1 MATWPFTEG
10 TNRPNRLG
18 PPTAPIAWLHHLHMT
33 RIWPQG
39 RWTRLRRQCPC
50 RARETHKETPRALH
64 IGLSALRGENMGRL
78 RPGWASAFS
87 KGAELRAEDIRA
99 ETKTSVLWRSR
110 CLSKFPR
117 PGGGLCQ
124 SFCSGKITKTPLL
137 GLAGWAHS
145 HLPNDSPRHGTSGG
159 TGRPE
164 QVGAGTW
171 PLHLR
176 AMAVQD
182 WEGAGIPTAGYRRRK
197 NSACIPLFLMLLAV
211 IGATCQ

>member
-1 MATWPFTEG
+1 
-10 TNRPNRLG
+10 
-18 PPTAPIAWLHHLHMT
+18 
-33 RIWPQG
+33 
-39 RWTRLRRQCPC
+39 
-50 RARETHKETPRALH
+50 
-64 IGLSALRGENMGRL
+64 MGRL

-145 HLPNDSPRHGTSGG
+145 HLPTPWDVR
-159 TGRPE
+159 RDRE
-164 QVGAGTW
+164 AGAGGRG
-171 PLHLR
+171 HL
-176 AMAVQD
+176 A
-182 WEGAGIPTAGYRRRK
+182 PT
-197 NSACIPLFLMLLAV
+197 P
-211 IGATCQ
+211 